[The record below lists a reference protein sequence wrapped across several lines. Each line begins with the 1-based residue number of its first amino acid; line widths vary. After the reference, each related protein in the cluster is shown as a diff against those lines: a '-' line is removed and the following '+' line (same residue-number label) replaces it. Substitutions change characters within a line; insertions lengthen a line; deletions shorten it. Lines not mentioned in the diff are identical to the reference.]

1 MVLDFNTLYA
11 FPSHLDRFI
20 EEFFRPAFDDSK
32 RLGYPPVNL
41 SEDEENIYVRS
52 EIPGMEMADIE
63 LTLTDKTLVLKGER
77 APVEG
82 KFFRQERPSGV
93 FQRIVTL
100 NLPVDRDQ
108 VKAVMRDGVLTVTL
122 PKAEESKPR
131 KISIG
136 VSQEV

>member
-1 MVLDFNTLYA
+1 MVLDFNTLHTY
-11 FPSHLDRFI
+11 PGQMDRFI
-20 EEFFRPAFDDSK
+20 EEFFRPAFDDSR

-52 EIPGMEMADIE
+52 EIPGVEMADIE
-63 LTLTDKTLVLKGER
+63 LTLTDKNLVLKGER
-77 APVEG
+77 AAVEG

-93 FQRIVTL
+93 FQRIVSL
-100 NLPVDRDQ
+100 NVPVDRD
-108 VKAVMRDGVLTVTL
+108 KASAVMRDGVLIVTL

-136 VSQEV
+136 VS